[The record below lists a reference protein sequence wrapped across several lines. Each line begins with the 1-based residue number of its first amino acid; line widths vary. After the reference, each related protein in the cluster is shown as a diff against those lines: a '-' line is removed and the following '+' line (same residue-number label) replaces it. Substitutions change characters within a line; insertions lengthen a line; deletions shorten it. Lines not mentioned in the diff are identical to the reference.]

1 MRPIK
6 TELGQTAFKERSP
19 LISSKQ
25 RATFIIV
32 DGKKSIDEI
41 LVAMAGMGVKREDI
55 DYLVEQGFLAIP
67 APAVTASSPEPAPA
81 RAPAGAPA
89 SAPFAQSADA
99 SLRPVSDRTPQQRY
113 QDAKPIA
120 TKLSASLGLR
130 GFMLN
135 LSVESAAGYDDLVKL
150 LPKLQEAL
158 GTKAC
163 RELEQALK
171 G

>member
-55 DYLVEQGFLAIP
+55 DYLVEQI
-67 APAVTASSPEPAPA
+67 
-81 RAPAGAPA
+81 
-89 SAPFAQSADA
+89 
-99 SLRPVSDRTPQQRY
+99 
-113 QDAKPIA
+113 
-120 TKLSASLGLR
+120 R
-130 GFMLN
+130 GD
-135 LSVESAAGYDDLVKL
+135 S
-150 LPKLQEAL
+150 
-158 GTKAC
+158 
-163 RELEQALK
+163 
-171 G
+171 